1 MGEEQSMFNRDNA
14 IGLLLLGFCVVL
26 AAIMLRYI
34 AIGETPRFNLPQ
46 PWSGILGIVF
56 VGLLLYGAR
65 DQIRRFMRGD
75 DSGPRWPD
83 AGTGRKSI
91 WDRLRG
97 R

>member
-1 MGEEQSMFNRDNA
+1 MFNRDNA
-14 IGLLLLGFCVVL
+14 IGFLLLGFCVVL

-34 AIGETPRFNLPQ
+34 AIGETPRFDLPQ
-46 PWSGILGIVF
+46 PWSGILGILF
-56 VGLLLYGAR
+56 VGLLLYGFR

-75 DSGPRWPD
+75 DSSPRWPNP
-83 AGTGRKSI
+83 GTGRKSL

>member
-1 MGEEQSMFNRDNA
+1 MFNRDNA
-14 IGLLLLGFCVVL
+14 IGILLLGFCVVL

-34 AIGETPRFNLPQ
+34 AIGETPRFNLSQ

-56 VGLLLYGAR
+56 AGLVLYGLR
-65 DQIRRFMRGD
+65 GSIMRRLRGD
-75 DSGPRWPD
+75 QSGPHWPD
-83 AGTGRKSI
+83 PRTGRKSL